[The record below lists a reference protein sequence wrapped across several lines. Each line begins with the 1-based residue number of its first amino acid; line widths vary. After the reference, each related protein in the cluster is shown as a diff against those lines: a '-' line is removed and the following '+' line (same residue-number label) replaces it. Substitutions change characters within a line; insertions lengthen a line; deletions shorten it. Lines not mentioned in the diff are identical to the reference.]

1 MKIRDIISEDT
12 TAAVVASVAMP
23 MTPGTKPAD
32 ARAAVDPKGYGPNKK
47 GKRKNKQPGY
57 SKVIRRV

>member
-47 GKRKNKQPGY
+47 RKGKSKHPVY
-57 SKVIRRV
+57 SKVIRRT